1 MHYLSKDWL
10 ALSRIVDLLFW
21 LVLENWPSN
30 DQDLLKTF
38 DFFTKW
44 NNFQF
49 YEGPQEWLV
58 LKNYFIQLRRLVI
71 VDILEQLSN
80 GGRQE
85 TVPYEIVIVM
95 LTPALIIFVSWLLFS
110 GGPFILG
117 TWNRKTL
124 ERFLILKMAR
134 RVMVLLCYFGNA
146 WMACQKSAPNLLR
159 HPGFADVNFQKT
171 RLPFSR
177 LLRYY
182 LYLTSS

>member
-1 MHYLSKDWL
+1 MQSILFVTPSSGHWLAKRLVKFISCFFLKGSALGRHILPKFLFIFSRQLRYLSKDWL

-85 TVPYEIVIVM
+85 TV
-95 LTPALIIFVSWLLFS
+95 
-110 GGPFILG
+110 
-117 TWNRKTL
+117 
-124 ERFLILKMAR
+124 
-134 RVMVLLCYFGNA
+134 
-146 WMACQKSAPNLLR
+146 
-159 HPGFADVNFQKT
+159 
-171 RLPFSR
+171 
-177 LLRYY
+177 
-182 LYLTSS
+182 